1 MPNSLLKISAA
12 VALAASTAQAQDVL
26 TYLVEGTVEDAA
38 FLLESA
44 IVGEGLVIDFT
55 SHVGE
60 MLDRTGA
67 DMGADGSPVGAAQ
80 SFVFCSAAVSREVME
95 ADPLNVA
102 YCPYSVFAA
111 EVNGRTV
118 VGHRVYPGDS
128 MAPVNELLARIVAA
142 ATE

>member
-1 MPNSLLKISAA
+1 MHVRPLAICA
-12 VALAASTAQAQDVL
+12 VLSLAASAAGAQEVL
-26 TYLVEGTVEDAA
+26 TYPVDGTVEDAA

-60 MLDRTGA
+60 MLARTGA
-67 DMGADGSPVGAAQ
+67 DMGAGGSPVGAAQ
-80 SFVFCSAAVSREVME
+80 AFVFCSATVSREVME
-95 ADPLNVA
+95 ADPANVA
-102 YCPYSVFAA
+102 FCPYSVFAA
-111 EVNGRTV
+111 EIDGRTV
-118 VGHRVYPGDS
+118 VGYRIYPGDS

>member
-1 MPNSLLKISAA
+1 MRISLTAIVLT
-12 VALAASTAQAQDVL
+12 LAAPAAWSEEIR
-26 TYLVEGTVEDAA
+26 TYPVEGDVADAA

-60 MLDRTGA
+60 MLARTGA
-67 DMGADGSPVGAAQ
+67 DMGAGGSPVGEAQ
-80 SFVFCSAAVSREVME
+80 AFVFCSATVSREVME

-102 YCPYSVFAA
+102 FCPYSVFAA
-111 EVNGRTV
+111 EIDGRTV
-118 VGHRVYPGDS
+118 VGHRIYPGDS

>member
-1 MPNSLLKISAA
+1 MRSSSLAVILAFAASAA
-12 VALAASTAQAQDVL
+12 WAEEIR
-26 TYLVEGTVEDAA
+26 TYPVEGGVEDAA

-60 MLDRTGA
+60 MLARTGA
-67 DMGADGSPVGAAQ
+67 DMGAGGSPVGAAQ
-80 SFVFCSAAVSREVME
+80 SFVFCSATVSREVME
-95 ADPLNVA
+95 ADPANVA
-102 YCPYSVFAA
+102 FCPYSVFAA
-111 EVNGRTV
+111 EIDGRTV
-118 VGHRVYPGDS
+118 VGHRIYPGDS

>member
-1 MPNSLLKISAA
+1 MPNPLLTVSAA
-12 VALAASTAQAQDVL
+12 VALAASAAQAQDVL
-26 TYLVEGTVEDAA
+26 TYPVDGTVEDAA

-55 SHVGE
+55 SHVGD
-60 MLDRTGA
+60 MLARTGA
-67 DMGADGSPVGAAQ
+67 DLGTGDSPVGDAQ
-80 SFVFCSAAVSREVME
+80 AFLFCSAAVSRAVTE

-111 EVNGRTV
+111 EVDGQTV
-118 VGHRVYPGDS
+118 IGHRIYPGDS

>member
-1 MPNSLLKISAA
+1 MRISLTAIVL
-12 VALAASTAQAQDVL
+12 ALAAPAAWGEEIR
-26 TYLVEGTVEDAA
+26 TYPVEGDVADAA

-60 MLDRTGA
+60 MLARTGA
-67 DMGADGSPVGAAQ
+67 DMGAGGSPVGEAQ
-80 SFVFCSAAVSREVME
+80 AFVFCSATVSREVME

-102 YCPYSVFAA
+102 FCPYSVFAA
-111 EVNGRTV
+111 EIDGRTV
-118 VGHRVYPGDS
+118 VGHRIYPGDS